1 MDTVAL
7 MQLQEMALGSWNK
20 VNIDQCDLI
29 KRTQSDKLVMKFN
42 ILLHAGV
49 YRLFKY
55 LVKCLLSS

>member
-1 MDTVAL
+1 MAL

-42 ILLHAGV
+42 IWLHAGV
-49 YRLFKY
+49 YRLFQY

>member
-1 MDTVAL
+1 MAL

-29 KRTQSDKLVMKFN
+29 KRSQSDKFVMKFN
-42 ILLHAGV
+42 IWLHTGV
-49 YRLFKY
+49 YRLFQY